1 MWDRYAQG
9 PAAHGT
15 KADTAVSG
23 TWYYPYVVDIDAEK
37 LESELPRHV
46 RSYYELRVLLA
57 SAQSLGAIQT
67 RHERWYAVLNRPA
80 IGSWK
85 IYDITEAITTVESLT
100 IGAAEAGL
108 RAQLAARPE
117 SERKGQIFRIKPSA
131 TLFRS
136 RGGSFN
142 EQPLYDAGALLG
154 SNALVR
160 KVPRTEP
167 SFTFDKVFVEP
178 VNADAYR
185 AVALSAYKINQSIE
199 DVWKE
204 VKEGGRE
211 VTPAALPRF
220 GDGPLD
226 QFTAGPETTGMQ
238 RFGFTSYYRNPETP
252 GSRTVAQGA
261 IYKFW
266 VSVDDVTRVKDE
278 DVAAYLNQ

>member
-1 MWDRYAQG
+1 LLLNI
-9 PAAHGT
+9 AAKGGSPMRT
-15 KADTAVSG
+15 TA
-23 TWYYPYVVDIDAEK
+23 PD
-37 LESELPRHV
+37 ELKPFKNV
-46 RSYYELRVLLA
+46 RR
-57 SAQSLGAIQT
+57 
-67 RHERWYAVLNRPA
+67 ERI
-80 IGSWK
+80 IGSPN
-85 IYDITEAITTVESLT
+85 L
-100 IGAAEAGL
+100 
-108 RAQLAARPE
+108 AQY
-117 SERKGQIFRIKPSA
+117 SS
-131 TLFRS
+131 S
-136 RGGSFN
+136 RN
-142 EQPLYDAGALLG
+142 
-154 SNALVR
+154 
-160 KVPRTEP
+160 
-167 SFTFDKVFVEP
+167 
-178 VNADAYR
+178 
-185 AVALSAYKINQSIE
+185 E